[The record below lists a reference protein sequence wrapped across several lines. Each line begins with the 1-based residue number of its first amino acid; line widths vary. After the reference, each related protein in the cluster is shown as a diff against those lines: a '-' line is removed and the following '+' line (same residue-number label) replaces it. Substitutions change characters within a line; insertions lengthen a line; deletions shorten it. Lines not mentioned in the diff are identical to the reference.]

1 MPSDSPLQAIVEY
14 SRSKTVGGNPIRAYR
29 DTAPA
34 EEGGVAVV
42 PPYAVVADDGGG
54 AVRDLEGN
62 EFGPQSF
69 RLTVYAGDPAVAR
82 QIFDTI
88 VYGGTDPDTQQGIE
102 ASGALLPYLTG
113 YSQVEVM
120 LDRRPQEGRG
130 RARNVTAIQNTVAV
144 RLQVFTTRS

>member
-14 SRSKTVGGNPIRAYR
+14 SRSKTVSGLSIKAYR
-29 DTAPA
+29 DSAPA
-34 EEGGVAVV
+34 EEGGVTVL
-42 PPYAVVADDGGG
+42 PPYMVVADDGGG

-62 EFGPQSF
+62 DFGPQSF

-82 QIFDTI
+82 QIFDT
-88 VYGGTDPDTQQGIE
+88 VVFGGVDPRLQQGIE

-113 YSQVEVM
+113 FSQAEVM
-120 LDRRPQEGRG
+120 LDRRPQEGRA
-130 RARNVTAIQNTVAV
+130 RARNVTALQNTVTV